1 MSLETFLQGGPGQD
15 GSRKSTKHKK
25 IKQCKKQTNPDGN
38 KAKNKPR
45 TETIKRIICCKI
57 YDSL

>member
-25 IKQCKKQTNPDGN
+25 IKQCKKN
-38 KAKNKPR
+38 KKQKQMAIR
-45 TETIKRIICCKI
+45 QKI
-57 YDSL
+57 NQEQRQLKE